1 MKIYC
6 RVTDLGLV
14 PMYDSDYE
22 EKKRLKVGDTVLC
35 DIKKPRNYEFH
46 KKFFALVRLTYENL
60 PEHLHSALNI
70 YSEEDM
76 RTCLKMD
83 LGLYTV
89 VRHGFREYINP
100 QSISLSLIHIS
111 EPTRPY

>member
-46 KKFFALVRLTYENL
+46 KKFLLWYVSLTK
-60 PEHLHSALNI
+60 I
-70 YSEEDM
+70 
-76 RTCLKMD
+76 
-83 LGLYTV
+83 
-89 VRHGFREYINP
+89 F
-100 QSISLSLIHIS
+100 QSICIV
-111 EPTRPY
+111 P